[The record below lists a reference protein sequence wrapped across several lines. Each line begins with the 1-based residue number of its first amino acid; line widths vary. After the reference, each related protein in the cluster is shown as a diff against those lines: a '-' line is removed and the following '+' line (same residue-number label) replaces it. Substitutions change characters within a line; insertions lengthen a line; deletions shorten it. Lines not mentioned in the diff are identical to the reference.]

1 MTGMQIAV
9 DTVDRLCGKILDA
22 LKETGEY
29 ENTLIF
35 FTTDHGLPFPMMKCN
50 LYDDGTGVSFILRY
64 PGMPRVHCISDA
76 LLSQIDVFPTLCDI
90 LNMEKPN
97 WLSGSSFLP
106 VITGEEEEIR
116 EAVYAEI
123 NYHVA
128 YEPVRSVRTKKNKY
142 IVRWENGYD
151 KFRLPILMTVCQKKY
166 SMKTDILRRNL

>member
-1 MTGMQIAV
+1 M
-9 DTVDRLCGKILDA
+9 DA

-64 PGMPRVHCISDA
+64 PGMPRVTCSH
-76 LLSQIDVFPTLCDI
+76 VTLCCREI
-90 LNMEKPN
+90 SVFRSLCRIFWKINGKPN
-97 WLSGSSFLP
+97 WLPAVSFLP

-128 YEPVRSVRTKKNKY
+128 YEPVRSVKKRRKINILY
-142 IVRWENGYD
+142 GGRMVTI

>member
-1 MTGMQIAV
+1 MWKNTGCFK
-9 DTVDRLCGKILDA
+9 RNR
-22 LKETGEY
+22 EY

-128 YEPVRSVRTKKNKY
+128 YSKSDLSERRKINILYGGRMVT
-142 IVRWENGYD
+142 I
-151 KFRLPILMTVCQKKY
+151 KFHLPILMTVCQKKY